1 METGTRTSY
10 QAGADGAVTWGW
22 WLLVV
27 VGLLSILAG
36 VIILFKPG
44 ESLATLAVISG
55 IFLLVDGILELADSL
70 LRSTENRGLVA
81 LLGVLTAIV
90 GVLLIRHPIGGIVA
104 VALLIGLWLI
114 AIGVIRFVTA
124 FGEYEN
130 RGWHALAGIVE
141 LIAGIVIV
149 ANPNIGFATLALLV
163 GISFIF
169 NGIAMSILGR
179 GMHRVRREG
188 SSPAP

>member
-1 METGTRTSY
+1 MESSY
-10 QAGADGAVTWGW
+10 QAEVRNEVTWGW
-22 WLLVV
+22 WLLML
-27 VGLLSILAG
+27 VGLLSIVAG

-44 ESLATLAVISG
+44 DSLATLAVIAG
-55 IFLLVDGILELADSL
+55 IFLLVDGILELADSFM
-70 LRSTENRGLVA
+70 RGTENRGLVA

-90 GVLLIRHPIGGIVA
+90 GVLLIRHPVGGVAA

-124 FGEYEN
+124 FGEPEN

-141 LIAGIVIV
+141 LVAGIVIV

-163 GISFIF
+163 GIGFIF
-169 NGIAMSILGR
+169 NGIAMSILGW
-179 GMHRVRREG
+179 GMHEVRREG
-188 SSPAP
+188 SRPG